1 MKQHTNT
8 LLKAGFIILGLS
20 SITLAAHARDS
31 LEALRT
37 DLTGLQSRVSAIPA
51 GTPGTNG
58 RDGEAGPAGPAG
70 PQGIAG
76 AKLTSGVVLGDML
89 YWDGAKWALI
99 PVPNHMPVRTA
110 FATLHYCNNGIP
122 TWEPSCTPPNG
133 LYKIGDIGQAG
144 GIVFYITEGGLHGL
158 EAAPVDQSAP
168 LKPSWGCMGTVIAGA
183 YGAAVGTGSDN
194 TTAIVTG
201 CIESNIAASLA
212 NGYVLNGYSD
222 WYLPSLLELDELYK
236 QKNVVGNFIYGSY
249 WSSSEYDASAS
260 WVESFASGSQYWDLK
275 NSGSGVPSG
284 YSVRSIRSF

>member
-20 SITLAAHARDS
+20 SITLAAQARDS

-133 LYKIGDIGQAG
+133 IYQIGDKGPAG
-144 GIVFYITEGGLHGL
+144 GTVFYITNGGLSGM
-158 EAAPVDQSAP
+158 EAAPVNMSSSP
-168 LKPSWGCMGTVIAGA
+168 VTWGCAGTEVVGAYGTVIGT
-183 YGAAVGTGSDN
+183 GAAN
-194 TTAIVTG
+194 TAAIVSG
-201 CIESNIAASLA
+201 CGESNTAAKVA
-212 NGYVLNGYSD
+212 DNYVFNGYTD
-222 WYLPSLLELDELYK
+222 WYLASQDELNMLYL
-236 QKNVVGNFIYGSY
+236 QRNVVGGFINNFT
-249 WSSSEYDASAS
+249 WSSTQFDIDASRVLYYDS
-260 WVESFASGSQYWDLK
+260 SGNQYEGPANK
-275 NSGSGVPSG
+275 SSYRMVRP
-284 YSVRSIRSF
+284 VRSF